1 MAPSAPP
8 GRPVQRA
15 SWQWKPPCSPTVG
28 YAACSQPRITSEAQ
42 LNFLFL
48 LTAGPRSESVHTVAA
63 LVRAAGQAGH
73 HAEVF
78 LAGDGVAHAATLA
91 GAVPVT
97 LCDADLRWRQTDLVE
112 VPGVRRGSLRDLA
125 IRCRDADRILVFR

>member
-1 MAPSAPP
+1 
-8 GRPVQRA
+8 
-15 SWQWKPPCSPTVG
+15 
-28 YAACSQPRITSEAQ
+28 

-63 LVRAAGQAGH
+63 LVKAVGAAGH

-78 LAGDGVAHAATLA
+78 LAGDGVAHAGSLA
-91 GAVPVT
+91 GTAPVT
-97 LCDADLRWRQTDLVE
+97 LCEADLRWRQTDLAE

-125 IRCRDADRILVFR
+125 LQCRDADRVLVFR